1 VGVDK
6 IWFQNLDTSG
16 DNPGGICGRLGGV
29 NSAVI
34 FWGEWVAFKVG
45 FGVIE
50 VGFSGEG
57 GARIFTY

>member
-1 VGVDK
+1 MGVDK
-6 IWFQNLDTSG
+6 IRFQNLDTLG
-16 DNPGGICGRLGGV
+16 QKPGSITGWLGRVPGAV
-29 NSAVI
+29 N